1 MVNGKLAKQRKTF
14 RYAIKRSEMIN
25 TTETPPKT
33 AAEKLVYTIPE
44 VLEILGTSRCT
55 LWRLGQK
62 GLLRPIPGMEGRYS
76 RKAVEK
82 FIDREGAT

>member
-1 MVNGKLAKQRKTF
+1 MSN
-14 RYAIKRSEMIN
+14 I
-25 TTETPPKT
+25 TEPATRP
-33 AAEKLVYTIPE
+33 AVEKLVLTIPE
-44 VLEILGTSRCT
+44 VLEVLGTSRCT

-82 FIDREGAT
+82 FINREVAA